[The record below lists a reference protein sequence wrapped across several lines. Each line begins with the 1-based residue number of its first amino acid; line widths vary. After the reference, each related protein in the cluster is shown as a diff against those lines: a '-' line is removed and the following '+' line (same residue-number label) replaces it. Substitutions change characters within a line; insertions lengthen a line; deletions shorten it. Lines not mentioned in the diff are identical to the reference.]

1 MATVF
6 LRILLGFAADR
17 WAHRRLW
24 LFKSIGYITA
34 GLLIM
39 AAITNPAPVAG
50 IFIVIAGVIGMGWN
64 VVAFSLTISLV
75 PHERVGT
82 SQGVL
87 NALVFGAWGISTII
101 TGLLVQTFSWS
112 VAWLVLAVLAVSGAV
127 IARTKSFYQRS

>member
-39 AAITNPAPVAG
+39 AAITNPAPV
-50 IFIVIAGVIGMGWN
+50 GVIGMGWN